1 MSYPPPPQPPG
12 GDAPGSYGYSGTP
25 AGPTSEEKNW
35 ALASHIGVFV
45 AAWIAMGFLAPLIIM
60 LVKGNESAFVRRHS
74 VESLNFQLSML
85 IYGVA
90 AFLIVLVT
98 FGLGA
103 IVIVPLAIVV
113 GIAYV
118 VVVILAT
125 VKAANGEDYRYP
137 LTIRMVS

>member
-1 MSYPPPPQPPG
+1 MRDVEPEARAGEG
-12 GDAPGSYGYSGTP
+12 GQFLVPV
-25 AGPTSEEKNW
+25 
-35 ALASHIGVFV
+35 GVFV

-60 LVKGNESAFVRRHS
+60 LVKGNDSAYVRRHS
-74 VESLNFQLSML
+74 VESLNFQISML

-90 AFLIVLVT
+90 AFLIVLIT

>member
-1 MSYPPPPQPPG
+1 
-12 GDAPGSYGYSGTP
+12 
-25 AGPTSEEKNW
+25 
-35 ALASHIGVFV
+35 
-45 AAWIAMGFLAPLIIM
+45 
-60 LVKGNESAFVRRHS
+60 
-74 VESLNFQLSML
+74 ML